1 MTYTNVSFRYNYF
14 LNKGKE
20 PILILFNRGYTIL
33 ILFIAFIVLVAIWSF
48 YKFYRS
54 HNKPTNK
61 PTYKY
66 PEKQYVPKYEFE
78 EKKKAVHPNCDRESF
93 FEFYDFLKGYP
104 GGYYKRKNGRIV
116 YQDYTGREKGDL
128 KGIFYNVVFSNPNL
142 STDEKEDFRM
152 FIISKGVNGCDTR
165 PDYET
170 RDSKLRN
177 WKQDDDEFQRK
188 EVGNK
193 GEETVR
199 HALERLKNRGYLVI
213 NGPVLELF
221 GKRVEYDHI
230 VIGDNGV
237 FSLETKAFGSS
248 KDGKN
253 KASLFIDKGDK
264 WILRKN
270 GNNREL
276 KSPTEQV
283 HIERE
288 HLKNILERFK
298 EKLDVKSI
306 LVLSNEELFLK
317 NNIKLDYD
325 VVLVK
330 DLENIIVSSKVNTLV
345 MDEKRYVAEI
355 IDKCRINT

>member
-1 MTYTNVSFRYNYF
+1 MWLYIIGLIVIIVLLSLIYF
-14 LNKGKE
+14 FKN
-20 PILILFNRGYTIL
+20 PRRDNRRNRG
-33 ILFIAFIVLVAIWSF
+33 
-48 YKFYRS
+48 
-54 HNKPTNK
+54 
-61 PTYKY
+61 TYNKY
-66 PEKQYVPKYEFE
+66 PEKEYIPKYEFE
-78 EKKKAVHPNCDRESF
+78 ERKKAVHPNCDRETF
-93 FEFYDFLKGYP
+93 FEFYDFLRNYP
-104 GGYYKRKNGRIV
+104 GGYYRRKNGRIV
-116 YQDYTGREKGDL
+116 YQDYTGKEKGDL

-142 STDEKEDFRM
+142 STEEKEDFRM
-152 FIISKGVNGCDTR
+152 FIISKGVNGCNTR
-165 PDYET
+165 PEYET

-177 WKQDDDEFQRK
+177 KKQDDDEFQRK

-199 HALERLKNRGYLVI
+199 RTLQRLKNQGYLVI

-221 GKRVEYDHI
+221 DKRVEYDHI

-237 FSLETKAFGSS
+237 FSIETKAFGSS

-283 HIERE
+283 HTERE
-288 HLKNILERFK
+288 HLKNILEHFK

-330 DLENIIVSSKVNTLV
+330 DLEEVIVSSKVNTLV
-345 MDEKRYVAEI
+345 LDEKEYVAEI
-355 IDKCRINT
+355 IDKCRINE

>member
-1 MTYTNVSFRYNYF
+1 MWKFIIIGSIVFIFLLVFFYF
-14 LNKGKE
+14 LKNN
-20 PILILFNRGYTIL
+20 LRN
-33 ILFIAFIVLVAIWSF
+33 
-48 YKFYRS
+48 
-54 HNKPTNK
+54 N
-61 PTYKY
+61 KY
-66 PEKQYVPKYEFE
+66 PERQYVPKYEFE
-78 EKKKAVHPNCDRESF
+78 ERKKAVHPNCDRETF
-93 FEFYDFLKGYP
+93 YKFYDFLRSYP
-104 GGYYKRKNGRIV
+104 GGYYRRKNGRIV
-116 YQDYTGREKGDL
+116 YQDYTGKEKGDL

-142 STDEKEDFRM
+142 STEEKEDFRM
-152 FIISKGVNGCDTR
+152 FIISKGVEGCNTR

-170 RDSKLRN
+170 RESKLRN
-177 WKQDDDEFQRK
+177 RKQDDDEFQRK

-199 HALERLKNRGYLVI
+199 RTLERLKNQGFLVI

-230 VIGDNGV
+230 VIGNNGV
-237 FSLETKAFGSS
+237 FALETKAFGSS
-248 KDGKN
+248 NDGKN

-283 HIERE
+283 HTERE
-288 HLKNILERFK
+288 HLKSILERFK

-317 NNIKLDYD
+317 NNIELDYD

-330 DLENIIVSSKVNTLV
+330 DLEKVIVSSKVNTLV
-345 MDEKRYVAEI
+345 LDEK
-355 IDKCRINT
+355 NM